1 MGATESKGA
10 ISPPETPQYLK
21 YSHLREL
28 EDPRSPRGSGEPR
41 TPILTVD
48 DQKKLID
55 PRSPSSAL
63 PRTPIFCIPEPEDE
77 SVKEEED
84 FHIKDESNTDEIVE
98 ISEPKVDTA
107 VAPLADLEKIAKVE
121 APPSVESSPEKNP
134 KVPEFSDKG
143 YLIKKP
149 KASAGTKKR
158 RRRRK
163 PKNTENAG
171 IVVIRPK
178 VEKKQAGQGQNKNQP
193 PRSPLVT
200 RNYIPVEENESPS
213 LELLIKNTK
222 KLSLNGKPRA
232 IDFSD
237 VENLGKENLAATFSP

>member
-28 EDPRSPRGSGEPR
+28 EDPRSPRGNGEPR

-48 DQKKLID
+48 DQNKLID
-55 PRSPSSAL
+55 PRSPSTAL

-77 SVKEEED
+77 SIKGED
-84 FHIKDESNTDEIVE
+84 NLDVKDERNGSETVE
-98 ISEPKVDTA
+98 ISETIETKVDF
-107 VAPLADLEKIAKVE
+107 APPADLGKIAKVE

-149 KASAGTKKR
+149 KGSGVAKKR
-158 RRRRK
+158 RRRRI
-163 PKNTENAG
+163 PKNTENAC
-171 IVVIRPK
+171 IVIRPE
-178 VEKKQAGQGQNKNQP
+178 VQKKKEGQSKNQP
-193 PRSPLVT
+193 PRSPLVA
-200 RNYIPVEENESPS
+200 RNFIPVEENESPS

-222 KLSLNGKPRA
+222 KLSLTGKPRA

>member
-28 EDPRSPRGSGEPR
+28 EDPRSPRGNGEPR

-55 PRSPSSAL
+55 PRSPSTAL
-63 PRTPIFCIPEPEDE
+63 PRTPIFCIPEPENE
-77 SVKEEED
+77 SVREED
-84 FHIKDESNTDEIVE
+84 YLDVKDESNAAETVE
-98 ISEPKVDTA
+98 ISGTKVDF
-107 VAPLADLEKIAKVE
+107 APPADLGKIAKVD
-121 APPSVESSPEKNP
+121 APPSPSVESSPENNAKI
-134 KVPEFSDKG
+134 PEFSDKG

-149 KASAGTKKR
+149 KVTGVTKKR

-163 PKNTENAG
+163 PKITENAG
-171 IVVIRPK
+171 IVIRPE
-178 VEKKQAGQGQNKNQP
+178 VQKKKEGQNKNQP
-193 PRSPLVT
+193 PRSPLVA
-200 RNYIPVEENESPS
+200 RNFIPVEENESPS

-222 KLSLNGKPRA
+222 KLSLTGKPRG